1 MDNERKPLTKGPKAA
16 VLCVSI
22 IMGVLFCVLQTGMI
36 NILFTIIGVIL
47 ALGGI
52 LAIISRR
59 FIGGVILAALGGLII
74 ASAWIPNW
82 TKVAYIIFGVMLLIS
97 GIFGFITAVYNE
109 NARSCI
115 SAVFSAV
122 LGGFL
127 IGFKEGADWMFFV
140 VGALFILLGVVGL
153 ILLFV
158 PSKKDVKTVD
168 VKPIDEEGK

>member
-1 MDNERKPLTKGPKAA
+1 METKKLSKGPKAA
-16 VLCVSI
+16 ILIVAILT
-22 IMGVLFCVLQTGMI
+22 GVLFCCLGIKMF
-36 NILFTIIGVIL
+36 NILFTIIGGIL

-52 LAIISRR
+52 LAIISKR
-59 FIGGVILAALGGLII
+59 FLGGIILVGIGGLII

-82 TKVAYIIFGVMLLIS
+82 VNVAYIIFGVMMLIS
-97 GIFGFITAVYNE
+97 GIFGFIVAVHNE
-109 NARSCI
+109 NAGSCI
-115 SAVFSAV
+115 SSAISAI

-127 IGFKEGADWMFFV
+127 IGFREGADWMIFV
-140 VGALFILLGVVGL
+140 IGALFMLFGIVGL